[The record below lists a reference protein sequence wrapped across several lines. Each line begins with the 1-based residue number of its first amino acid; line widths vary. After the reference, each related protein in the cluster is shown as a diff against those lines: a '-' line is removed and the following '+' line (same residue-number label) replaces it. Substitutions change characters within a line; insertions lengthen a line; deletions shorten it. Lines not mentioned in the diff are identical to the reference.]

1 MAADCSLSVS
11 SDADKSQS
19 RIVSINKAVSVI
31 MVECRLVNCQDVF
44 YKHWARE
51 VYSRASGDINGS
63 VLQIRAHCRP

>member
-31 MVECRLVNCQDVF
+31 TVECRLVNCPEVF
-44 YKHWARE
+44 YRHWTRE
-51 VYSRASGDINGS
+51 VCSHASGEINGS
-63 VLQIRAHCRP
+63 VLQIRVHCRP